1 MHFNTGTQRIL
12 AMAMVV
18 GQVLQ
23 AVLGA
28 VIPPALETG
37 AIATMSKRIVNG
49 FYMPRALA
57 PYAVYLVFRFG
68 EGGERVCGGSVI
80 SPDYVLTAGHC
91 VVINGEYFPPANV
104 TVYYGNEEVGSQTAA
119 TTLQVTGH
127 PDFLV
132 NGQMNLDYDLA
143 VIKIKTITLT
153 ADSDSES
160 ESESSISSSDS
171 TSTSSSSANVGRVP
185 IYAGE
190 IDAGQNLM
198 AMGWGITQ
206 TGSLASVLQG
216 AVVTTGDLATCRSK
230 NSYFSS
236 HNGPQLCTLTKLTP
250 GMATCVGDSGTSVV
264 ISQGSTQY
272 LAGTVSFSIIPSGET
287 CASNNGVRYFAH
299 PFYFIDFIA
308 SATKLSVSYLTDGAA
323 SVSSG
328 KMVVDIMEGGSS
340 AVTVTKT
347 VYNTP
352 TFSY

>member
-1 MHFNTGTQRIL
+1 
-12 AMAMVV
+12 
-18 GQVLQ
+18 
-23 AVLGA
+23 
-28 VIPPALETG
+28 
-37 AIATMSKRIVNG
+37 
-49 FYMPRALA
+49 
-57 PYAVYLVFRFG
+57 
-68 EGGERVCGGSVI
+68 
-80 SPDYVLTAGHC
+80 
-91 VVINGEYFPPANV
+91 
-104 TVYYGNEEVGSQTAA
+104 
-119 TTLQVTGH
+119 
-127 PDFLV
+127 
-132 NGQMNLDYDLA
+132 
-143 VIKIKTITLT
+143 
-153 ADSDSES
+153 
-160 ESESSISSSDS
+160 
-171 TSTSSSSANVGRVP
+171 
-185 IYAGE
+185 
-190 IDAGQNLM
+190 
-198 AMGWGITQ
+198 
-206 TGSLASVLQG
+206 G

-299 PFYFIDFIA
+299 PFYFINFIA

>member
-1 MHFNTGTQRIL
+1 MRFNTGMQRIL
-12 AMAMVV
+12 AMAMIA

-28 VIPPALETG
+28 VIPPILETKT
-37 AIATMSKRIVNG
+37 ITTMSKRIVNG

-91 VVINGEYFPPANV
+91 VVMNGKYFPPANI

-132 NGQMNLDYDLA
+132 NGQMNLDYDMA

-153 ADSDSES
+153 ADSGSGN
-160 ESESSISSSDS
+160 SSGV
-171 TSTSSSSANVGRVP
+171 NVGRVP

-264 ISQGSTQY
+264 ISQGSSQY

-323 SVSSG
+323 STSG
-328 KMVVDIMEGGSS
+328 GKLVVDIMQGGSS